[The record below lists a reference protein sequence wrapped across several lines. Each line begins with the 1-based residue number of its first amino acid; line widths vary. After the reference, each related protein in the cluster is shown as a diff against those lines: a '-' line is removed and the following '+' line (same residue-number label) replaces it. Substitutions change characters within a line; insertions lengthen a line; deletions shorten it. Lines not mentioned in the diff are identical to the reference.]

1 MRCVV
6 LLRGVNVNGHRLV
19 PMADLRQLLADLGYT
34 AVQTYIQSGNVV
46 CAPPPGA
53 DPATG
58 IRAAIARRFGHDDV
72 GVVVLS
78 GGEMAEIAA
87 GNPFPREGA
96 DPRHLYVTV
105 LSAPPPSDRA
115 AALAAV
121 QALPDR
127 CAIARRWIYMH
138 CPGGYHRTTLS
149 NAFFERAAGVP
160 ATTRNWQTTLRLAE
174 WVRPGADGAE

>member
-6 LLRGVNVNGHRLV
+6 RLRGINVNGHRMV
-19 PMADLRQLLADLGYT
+19 PMADLRRLLADLGYT

-53 DPATG
+53 DPATD
-58 IRAAIARRFGHDDV
+58 IREAIARRFGYDDV

-78 GGEMAEIAA
+78 AGEMAEIAA
-87 GNPFPREGA
+87 GNPFLSQGA
-96 DPRHLYVTV
+96 DPRQLYVTV
-105 LSAPPPSDRA
+105 LSAPSPPERA

-121 QALPDR
+121 QALSDR
-127 CAIARRWIYMH
+127 CAMARRWIYVH
-138 CPGGYHRTTLS
+138 CPGGYHRTKLS
-149 NAFFERAAGVP
+149 NAFFERAAGVT

-174 WVRPGADGAE
+174 WVRPGADGGE